1 MVLYISAI
9 LFAMIVVGVFNIWLG
24 TPVFGYSPWFVI
36 GAVVATTVFQIA
48 IDGLAAFVISKFP
61 AKWFDETNKHF
72 VVSKRSVK
80 LYEKLH
86 IRKWKDK
93 VLELGFLS
101 GFRKNK
107 IASADDPEYFRRFI
121 VESNKGIVEHRLGY
135 ILGFLGI
142 FLFPLKYALVIGVP
156 IAIVNVILSG
166 LPTMVLRY
174 NIPKLTAVLKRLER
188 QQKQTDKEEVA
199 KDKKED

>member
-1 MVLYISAI
+1 MVLYISSI
-9 LFAMIVVGVFNIWLG
+9 LFAMIVVAVFNIWLG

-36 GAVVATTVFQIA
+36 GAVVATTAFQIA

-61 AKWFDETNKHF
+61 ARWFDETNKHF

-80 LYEKLH
+80 FYEKLH

-107 IASADDPEYFRRFI
+107 IASADNPEYFRRFI

-135 ILGFLGI
+135 VLGFLGI

>member
-1 MVLYISAI
+1 MVLYISSI
-9 LFAMIVVGVFNIWLG
+9 LFAMIVVAVFNIWLG

-36 GAVVATTVFQIA
+36 GAVVATTAFQIA

-61 AKWFDETNKHF
+61 ARWFDETNKHF

-80 LYEKLH
+80 FYEKLH

-135 ILGFLGI
+135 VLGFLGI

-188 QQKQTDKEEVA
+188 QQKQTGKEEVA

>member
-1 MVLYISAI
+1 MVLYISSI
-9 LFAMIVVGVFNIWLG
+9 LFAMIVVAVFNIWLG
-24 TPVFGYSPWFVI
+24 TPIFGYSPWFVI
-36 GAVVATTVFQIA
+36 GAVVATTAFQIA

-61 AKWFDETNKHF
+61 ARWFDETNKHF

-80 LYEKLH
+80 FYEKLH

-107 IASADDPEYFRRFI
+107 IASADNPEYFRRFI

-135 ILGFLGI
+135 VLGFLGI

-199 KDKKED
+199 KDKKEN

>member
-1 MVLYISAI
+1 MVLYISSI
-9 LFAMIVVGVFNIWLG
+9 LFAMIVVAVFNIWLG
-24 TPVFGYSPWFVI
+24 TPIFGYSPWFVI
-36 GAVVATTVFQIA
+36 GAVVATTAFQIA

-61 AKWFDETNKHF
+61 ARWFDETNKHF

-80 LYEKLH
+80 FYEKLH

-107 IASADDPEYFRRFI
+107 IASADNPEYFRRFI
-121 VESNKGIVEHRLGY
+121 VESTKGIVEHRLGY
-135 ILGFLGI
+135 VLGFLGI

>member
-1 MVLYISAI
+1 MVLYICSI
-9 LFAMIVVGVFNIWLG
+9 MGAMILVAVFNIWLG

-48 IDGLAAFVISKFP
+48 IDGLAAFVVSKFP

-72 VVSKRSVK
+72 FVSKQAVK
-80 LYEKLH
+80 FYEKLK
-86 IRKWKDK
+86 IRKWKDN

-101 GFRKNK
+101 GFRKDK
-107 IASADDPEYFRRFI
+107 IASSNDPEYFKRFI

-135 ILGFLGI
+135 FLGFLGV

-156 IAIVNVILSG
+156 IACVNVVLSG

-188 QQKQTDKEEVA
+188 QKEREE
-199 KDKKED
+199 KTC

>member
-1 MVLYISAI
+1 MVLYISSI
-9 LFAMIVVGVFNIWLG
+9 LFAMIVVAVFNIWLG

-80 LYEKLH
+80 FYEKLH

-135 ILGFLGI
+135 VLGFLGI
-142 FLFPLKYALVIGVP
+142 FLFPLKYAFVIGVP

-188 QQKQTDKEEVA
+188 QKKQTDKEEVA
-199 KDKKED
+199 KDKKEN